1 MERSRVR
8 QSSLLMEGEWRAGI
22 IIYFS
27 PLIFQMKEQ
36 GHEEMKG

>member
-8 QSSLLMEGEWRAGI
+8 QSSLPMEGDWRAGI

-27 PLIFQMKEQ
+27 PLIFQMKVQ